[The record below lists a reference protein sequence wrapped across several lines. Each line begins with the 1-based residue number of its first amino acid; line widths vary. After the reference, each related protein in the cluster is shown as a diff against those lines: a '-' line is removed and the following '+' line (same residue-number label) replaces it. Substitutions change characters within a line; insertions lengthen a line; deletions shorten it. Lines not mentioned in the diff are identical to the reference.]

1 MEISIHVYVKSDN
14 NGKRKSYV
22 KIESKHFL
30 AVKTHNK
37 ISLYIK
43 RSLTA
48 L

>member
-30 AVKTHNK
+30 QTHNK